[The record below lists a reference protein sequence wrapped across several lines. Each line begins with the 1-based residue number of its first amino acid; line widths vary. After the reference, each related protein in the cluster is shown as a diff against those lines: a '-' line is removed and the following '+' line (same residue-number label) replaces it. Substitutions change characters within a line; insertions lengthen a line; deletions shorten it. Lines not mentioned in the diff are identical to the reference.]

1 MPLIA
6 CGRLGRPHGVRG
18 ALRIWPFNPDTD
30 LIRARRALCVGASPT
45 RTRSLSVRAA
55 RRDAKGWI
63 VTFDGISDRD
73 AAAALTNQ
81 TWFETRDD
89 FGAAADD
96 EVFIA
101 DLVGLVVHTEAGE
114 VVGTIADVWQAG
126 AADVLVIRG
135 PRGEQLV
142 PNVPE
147 FVVRLDPA
155 NPPALIRPIEGLLDL
170 A

>member
-1 MPLIA
+1 MSFIA

-18 ALRIWPFNPDTD
+18 ALRIWPFNVDTD
-30 LIRARRALCVGASPT
+30 LIRTKRVLTIGPSPK
-45 RTRSLSVRAA
+45 RTRPLTVRSA

-63 VTFDGISDRD
+63 VTFDGIADRD
-73 AAAALTNQ
+73 AAAHLTNA
-81 TWFETRDD
+81 TWFETRED
-89 FGAAADD
+89 FGATDDD

-101 DLVGLVVHTEAGE
+101 DLLGLAVALESGE
-114 VVGTIADVWQAG
+114 TLGTIADVWQAG

-155 NPPALIRPIEGLLDL
+155 NPPAIVRPIEGLLNE